1 MKGYMV
7 KSNREGGKGRSDLFV
22 KPATRRKTAFV
33 IEFKVADKIGQL
45 EAKAEE
51 ALNQIMER
59 QYVKEL
65 NDDGYESVVMYGVAF
80 FRKDCVVKLSSEK
93 E

>member
-1 MKGYMV
+1 MV
-7 KSNREGGKGRSDLFV
+7 FFI

-33 IEFKVADKIGQL
+33 IEFKVADKISQL
-45 EAKAEE
+45 EAKAQE
-51 ALNQIMER
+51 ALNQIKDR

-65 NDDGYESVVMYGVAF
+65 NDDGYEDVVKYGVAF
-80 FRKDCVVKLSSEK
+80 FRKDCVIKVE